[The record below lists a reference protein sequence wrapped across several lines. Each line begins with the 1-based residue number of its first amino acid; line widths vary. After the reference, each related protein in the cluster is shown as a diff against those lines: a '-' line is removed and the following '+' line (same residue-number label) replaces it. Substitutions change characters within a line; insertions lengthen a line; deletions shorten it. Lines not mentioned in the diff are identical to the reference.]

1 MSLPDIDYELSKN
14 MGQFEYAVALAKP
27 STPEEME
34 MVTAAFKAGQL
45 KERERIEQALLAEAA
60 DRDSIQIAVF
70 KLRNIIY
77 DK

>member
-1 MSLPDIDYELSKN
+1 
-14 MGQFEYAVALAKP
+14 MGQFEYTVALAKP

-34 MVTAAFKAGQL
+34 MVTAAFRAGQL
-45 KERERIEQALLAEAA
+45 KERERIEQALVAQAKGHDNL
-60 DRDSIQIAVF
+60 QIALF

>member
-1 MSLPDIDYELSKN
+1 MSLPDIDYELSKD
-14 MGQFEYAVALAKP
+14 MGQFEYAVALAKA

-34 MVTAAFKAGQL
+34 MVGSAFRAGQL
-45 KERERIEQALLAEAA
+45 KERERIEKELVEQANGQDHLE
-60 DRDSIQIAVF
+60 IALF

>member
-1 MSLPDIDYELSKN
+1 MSLPDIDYELSKD

-34 MVTAAFKAGQL
+34 MVTSAFRAGQL
-45 KERERIEQALLAEAA
+45 KERERIEKELVEQANGYDHL
-60 DRDSIQIAVF
+60 QIALF

>member
-1 MSLPDIDYELSKN
+1 MKNLLSYQKEVL
-14 MGQFEYAVALAKP
+14 MGQFEYTVALAKP

-34 MVTAAFKAGQL
+34 MVTAAFRAGQL
-45 KERERIEQALLAEAA
+45 KERERIEQALVAQAKGHDNL
-60 DRDSIQIAVF
+60 QIALF

>member
-1 MSLPDIDYELSKN
+1 MSLPDIDYELSKD
-14 MGQFEYAVALAKP
+14 MGQFEYTVALAKP

-45 KERERIEQALLAEAA
+45 KERERIEQALVAQAKGHDNL
-60 DRDSIQIAVF
+60 QIALF

>member
-1 MSLPDIDYELSKN
+1 MSLPDIDYELSKD

-34 MVTAAFKAGQL
+34 MVTAAFRAGQL
-45 KERERIEQALLAEAA
+45 KERERIEQELVAEAIG
-60 DRDSIQIAVF
+60 RDNLQIALF